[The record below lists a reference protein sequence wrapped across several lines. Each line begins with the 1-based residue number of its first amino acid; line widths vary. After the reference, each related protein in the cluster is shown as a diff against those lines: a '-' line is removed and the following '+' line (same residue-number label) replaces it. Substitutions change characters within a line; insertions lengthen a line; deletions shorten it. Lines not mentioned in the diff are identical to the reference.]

1 MRDKSREFIA
11 VQTDVRSA
19 MLFLSPTWDV
29 TELGCTCWRLARSLT
44 PSKKRRRNAVIIALL
59 ISNTLQQIFREEHW
73 DLVRREQTWIELLP
87 FYAGLFGML
96 VLRDAVRGVSPGKLL
111 LGLSAR
117 SRDAIL
123 TPLDT
128 GRGLLRGVPFAVFP
142 LEGMI
147 MLWDLQRGSGLGQRL
162 GDRWANTVVI
172 ENPQA
177 LRPMLRILL
186 ANTVLFGF
194 FGAALLLQ
202 DFTLR
207 KTAAYQ
213 TTAQHLHTH
222 PDTEALL
229 AHYPEL
235 NEPELSL
242 DLRSASGLSEVLLRI
257 GPPDQDSG
265 YTVSLKL
272 QFLEG
277 PTPRWEVV
285 ELQLEAIR
293 EED

>member
-1 MRDKSREFIA
+1 MPQSAKGTEQELPKLQVASPGKRLFALIFDFI
-11 VQTDVRSA
+11 
-19 MLFLSPTWDV
+19 
-29 TELGCTCWRLARSLT
+29 LT
-44 PSKKRRRNAVIIALL
+44 LL
-59 ISNTLQQIFREEHW
+59 ISNTLQHAFQEEHW
-73 DLVRREQTWIELLP
+73 DLMRREQTWIELLP
-87 FYAGLFGML
+87 FYAGLLGLL

-111 LGLSAR
+111 LGLAAR

-123 TPLDT
+123 TPLNT
-128 GRGLLRGVPFAVFP
+128 GCGLLRGVPLAVFP
-142 LEGMI
+142 LEGI
-147 MLWDLQRGSGLGQRL
+147 ILLWDLQRGSGLGQRL

-186 ANTVLFGF
+186 ANTILFGF

-202 DFTLR
+202 DFTLH

-213 TTAQHLHTH
+213 TTVQHLRTH

-229 AHYPEL
+229 VRHPEL

-242 DLRSASGLSEVLLRI
+242 DLRSASSLSEVRLRI

>member
-1 MRDKSREFIA
+1 MP
-11 VQTDVRSA
+11 QSA
-19 MLFLSPTWDV
+19 KGTEQELPKLQVASPGKRLFALIFDF
-29 TELGCTCWRLARSLT
+29 
-44 PSKKRRRNAVIIALL
+44 IIALL
-59 ISNTLQQIFREEHW
+59 ISNTLEQIFREEHW

-229 AHYPEL
+229 ARYPEL

-242 DLRSASGLSEVLLRI
+242 DLRSASGLSEVRLRI
-257 GPPDQDSG
+257 GPPNEDSG
-265 YTVSLKL
+265 HTATLKL
-272 QFLEG
+272 QFLDG

-285 ELQLEAIR
+285 ETRLEAIR